1 MKVLAKYWLSKDK
14 ALVELENCLAV
25 VIYKDGEIVR
35 VATFGERK
43 TNENGTNH

>member
-25 VIYKDGEIVR
+25 VTYKDGEIVR

-43 TNENGTNH
+43 SHEDRTNN